1 MHNFGSTHSSD
12 NLLDG
17 LVTNLLVNSQD
28 MEIGQLKF
36 QWNLDTLVI
45 RTKRSELTPF
55 CESYKKQGRKKFRGR
70 GGGIEGGRVRVVRY
84 AFFTIKM
91 HV

>member
-70 GGGIEGGRVRVVRY
+70 GGGIE
-84 AFFTIKM
+84 
-91 HV
+91 